1 MVIAGLQKLS
11 LIDYPSKVCSVVFT
25 QGCLFRCAYCHNPEL
40 IPITAAGMPEATVF
54 NHLKERQKFLDGVC
68 ITGGEPTLHR
78 DLPAFIRK
86 IKALGLLVK
95 LDTNGSNPLMVE
107 SLINERS
114 VDYLA
119 MDLKYTW
126 KKYDEIANT
135 KNKTVIENCR
145 QTFGLIQFS
154 GVDHEFRTTILPGVH
169 REQDFFEMAGYLK
182 PGEKYFIQQTQ
193 FVKNFDPAMSREIGF
208 DVKELAKKLRE
219 AFPQLLVEAR

>member
-40 IPITAAGMPEATVF
+40 IPITAAGMQEAAVF

-78 DLPAFIRK
+78 DLPTFIRK

-107 SLINERS
+107 SLINEHS

-126 KKYDEIANT
+126 EKYDEIANT

>member
-107 SLINERS
+107 SLINERL

-193 FVKNFDPAMSREIGF
+193 FVKNFDEAVSREIGF